1 MKFEIRNSKKKK
13 PLASSVTNF
22 ATKENRKS
30 KRNSK
35 KETGLHYNKFR
46 YQRKP
51 KREKKF
57 GGGKKNYSLQCNIFG
72 YQRTPKNNN
81 NNNNNSP
88 QKKTMA

>member
-1 MKFEIRNSKKKK
+1 MKFEKKK

-22 ATKENRKS
+22 ATKENQKS

-51 KREKKF
+51 KKK
-57 GGGKKNYSLQCNIFG
+57 KKNSG
-72 YQRTPKNNN
+72 EK
-81 NNNNNSP
+81 
-88 QKKTMA
+88 KKTMACIVTYLATKGHQKNINK